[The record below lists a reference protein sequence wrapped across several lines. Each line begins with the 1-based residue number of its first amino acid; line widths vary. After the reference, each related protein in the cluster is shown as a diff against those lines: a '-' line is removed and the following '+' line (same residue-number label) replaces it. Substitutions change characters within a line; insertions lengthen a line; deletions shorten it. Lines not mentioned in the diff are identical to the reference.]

1 MFRLLHFTRYHR
13 ASLRRSDLLYLLD
26 HTRYASST
34 IVRAPPSSAPR
45 EAPVP
50 LVFPTIRGWYDQES
64 KHGINTY
71 AAMLRELGFTTIEV
85 ELELEKGSKE
95 KKLDDL
101 VRDYAKELRSEIAL
115 ASIFPPVLIS
125 RGVSTLAVH
134 AYVESYPVSGIG
146 LIGPVSLVPRILTLP
161 GASQLGTRATIPEF
175 NYEANFPICLIESD
189 EVQILGL
196 SSDAR
201 DSPTL
206 ISAIA
211 SMSTKFD
218 PNNAQNLVEIEKQ
231 FAVKAVEHAQTYWNL
246 LEAVPPSSLKLTRLD
261 DEIHEHFSQ
270 DFPELIENPQKI
282 KMLDEEWM
290 KDPTGKERW
299 RKFISAYEKRVDDY
313 NFGSLIRTNSSGEYS
328 ETNSIFVTRMQ
339 FYAIEIARNRL
350 GFNDDIYAEAQKEK
364 AKAKKAQQS

>member
-1 MFRLLHFTRYHR
+1 
-13 ASLRRSDLLYLLD
+13 
-26 HTRYASST
+26 
-34 IVRAPPSSAPR
+34 
-45 EAPVP
+45 
-50 LVFPTIRGWYDQES
+50 
-64 KHGINTY
+64 
-71 AAMLRELGFTTIEV
+71 
-85 ELELEKGSKE
+85 
-95 KKLDDL
+95 
-101 VRDYAKELRSEIAL
+101 
-115 ASIFPPVLIS
+115 
-125 RGVSTLAVH
+125 
-134 AYVESYPVSGIG
+134 
-146 LIGPVSLVPRILTLP
+146 
-161 GASQLGTRATIPEF
+161 
-175 NYEANFPICLIESD
+175 
-189 EVQILGL
+189 
-196 SSDAR
+196 
-201 DSPTL
+201 
-206 ISAIA
+206 
-211 SMSTKFD
+211 
-218 PNNAQNLVEIEKQ
+218 IEKQ

>member
-1 MFRLLHFTRYHR
+1 M
-13 ASLRRSDLLYLLD
+13 
-26 HTRYASST
+26 
-34 IVRAPPSSAPR
+34 P
-45 EAPVP
+45 
-50 LVFPTIRGWYDQES
+50 
-64 KHGINTY
+64 
-71 AAMLRELGFTTIEV
+71 
-85 ELELEKGSKE
+85 
-95 KKLDDL
+95 
-101 VRDYAKELRSEIAL
+101 
-115 ASIFPPVLIS
+115 
-125 RGVSTLAVH
+125 
-134 AYVESYPVSGIG
+134 
-146 LIGPVSLVPRILTLP
+146 
-161 GASQLGTRATIPEF
+161 
-175 NYEANFPICLIESD
+175 
-189 EVQILGL
+189 
-196 SSDAR
+196 
-201 DSPTL
+201 
-206 ISAIA
+206 
-211 SMSTKFD
+211 
-218 PNNAQNLVEIEKQ
+218 
-231 FAVKAVEHAQTYWNL
+231 QTYWNL